1 MSSIS
6 GLIISGLCLT
16 IFSADHF
23 IIPSMVIILIFL
35 TLKKS
40 MTLLQQIIIV
50 SAGVVASHLESAYH
64 ITTVAEE
71 G

>member
-1 MSSIS
+1 
-6 GLIISGLCLT
+6 
-16 IFSADHF
+16 
-23 IIPSMVIILIFL
+23 
-35 TLKKS
+35 